1 MTAQGFTTAELNT
14 LARIEATPA
23 APESFDP
30 IATLRRVAQLA
41 DDLDDVAK
49 DYRHVPSGTH
59 DAGARN
65 AHMAIARRIR
75 AALAADSAQG
85 GGK

>member
-1 MTAQGFTTAELNT
+1 VDGGAE
-14 LARIEATPA
+14 EAV
-23 APESFDP
+23 
-30 IATLRRVAQLA
+30 RRVAQLA
-41 DDLDDVAK
+41 DDLDDVAR

-75 AALAADSAQG
+75 AALAAVDPS
-85 GGK
+85 